1 MVSIRNFKIFCATR
15 LCIIREAKRLLQEQ
29 LASSSPMAGISPTPD
44 QAGIHT
50 LTVGFIYNK
59 GNKYNLKNRNIL
71 LLRNYIY
78 LAQKLLGVYQKSNNT
93 L

>member
-1 MVSIRNFKIFCATR
+1 MATPHGAQGAAQAR
-15 LCIIREAKRLLQEQ
+15 ADCRREGSTR
-29 LASSSPMAGISPTPD
+29 

-59 GNKYNLKNRNIL
+59 GNKYKLKNRNIL
-71 LLRNYIY
+71 LLSNNIY
-78 LAQKLLGVYQKSNNT
+78 LAQKLLGMYQKSNNT